1 MSHLKNIKYFIWI
14 FVPKMIKK
22 SFWIFEQKIIFK
34 IRKHLIWIF
43 APKKPCSLR
52 SHFLRRNETFME
64 DFQPLWIDVR
74 FFKYFFPLW
83 KIVKNDDFFVMGDD
97 NLNAKNTFR
106 KIMDFPGKQTF
117 KWKCWQEGAQNV

>member
-1 MSHLKNIKYFIWI
+1 MIFFGAKIQIKYL
-14 FVPKMIKK
+14 
-22 SFWIFEQKIIFK
+22 FEFSRLKTLLAPLAIFK
-34 IRKHLIWIF
+34 IE
-43 APKKPCSLR
+43 
-52 SHFLRRNETFME
+52 NETFTK

-117 KWKCWQEGAQNV
+117 K

>member
-1 MSHLKNIKYFIWI
+1 MK
-14 FVPKMIKK
+14 
-22 SFWIFEQKIIFK
+22 
-34 IRKHLIWIF
+34 
-43 APKKPCSLR
+43 
-52 SHFLRRNETFME
+52 

-117 KWKCWQEGAQNV
+117 K

>member
-1 MSHLKNIKYFIWI
+1 MNFHAKIFPYLKILARSAR
-14 FVPKMIKK
+14 K
-22 SFWIFEQKIIFK
+22 SCK
-34 IRKHLIWIF
+34 
-43 APKKPCSLR
+43 
-52 SHFLRRNETFME
+52 NETFIK

-117 KWKCWQEGAQNV
+117 K